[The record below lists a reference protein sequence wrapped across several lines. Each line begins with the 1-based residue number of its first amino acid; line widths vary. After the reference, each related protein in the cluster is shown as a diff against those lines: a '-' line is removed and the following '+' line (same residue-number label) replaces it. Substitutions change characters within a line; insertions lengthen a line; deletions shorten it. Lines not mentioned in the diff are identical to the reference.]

1 LPLLLF
7 GEAMTLNWYYVK
19 KVILPA
25 TLLAFLGAILGA
37 FMIAISCRLIVS
49 SEWSWILCW
58 TFGAILS
65 ATDPVSVVALL
76 KKLSLNTAPQM
87 GLTYL
92 IIGEAL
98 LNDGS
103 GLVLFEALTEK
114 TDIDPFTFFATK
126 FTRVIFISP
135 LVGIIIGYFTIIL
148 MRITNKRFSDEDA
161 TVQVALTVAC
171 AYGSFFCGQFF
182 FKVSGVISCCA
193 AGVILGWLSPPLI
206 LQKHNMHL
214 IWSMFEWIGN
224 SFIFILAG
232 IAVGDKF
239 WKYATMKEVGI
250 IFIMYFICTFIR
262 VAVLLICHFPVK
274 YFLPEYTFR
283 EAGFTSFAGVR
294 GAVGLAMV
302 LVLEQHVVS
311 NASSETMLNKIVF
324 PDTDIES
331 CVFIICGI
339 ITLTILINGTLAGEI
354 LLLLGVTS
362 REISKEDEIILHYVK
377 KRLKR
382 TTRVQYEN
390 LELALPIHDKDLI
403 LKICTRLK
411 PSKIANSSNSSTPFN
426 SPPTSLKKDLF
437 IKTTD
442 IETTDID
449 IKLKGNNIQNQIH
462 NGFDSTPIKDEIKDT
477 STLSA
482 VRSLNF
488 NVLSPSNQKG
498 RSPMTNVSHM
508 NSPPRLSSFNIVNDN
523 THINNLSSNSNGIGI
538 ISPKS
543 NSFNLTKEQMAQ
555 IVHGNTNE
563 QLSTQLSDNFL
574 GIKREVED
582 ELINELITNF
592 RHKFLDVVR
601 KSYYNQMHSGVLPRE
616 SNGN

>member
-1 LPLLLF
+1 MHIGDAILYIFLPLLLF

-25 TLLAFLGAILGA
+25 TLLAFPGAILGA
-37 FMIAISCRLIVS
+37 FMIAVSCRLIVS
-49 SEWSWILCW
+49 SEWSWVLCW
-58 TFGAILS
+58 TVGAILS

-114 TDIDPFTFFATK
+114 TDIDPVIFFATK
-126 FTRVIFISP
+126 FARVIVISP
-135 LVGIIIGYFTIIL
+135 IIGIIIGYITIIL

-161 TVQVALTVAC
+161 TVQVALTIAC
-171 AYGSFFCGQFF
+171 AYGSFFSGQFF
-182 FKVSGVISCCA
+182 FEVSGVISCCA

-232 IAVGDKF
+232 VVVGDKF
-239 WKYATMKEVGI
+239 WNYASMKEIGI
-250 IFIMYFICTFIR
+250 IFIMYFICTLIR
-262 VAVLLICHFPVK
+262 VTVLLICHFPVK

-283 EAGFTSFAGVR
+283 EASFTSFAGVR

-302 LVLEQHVVS
+302 LVLEEHVVS
-311 NASSETMLNKIVF
+311 NASSEAMLDKIVF
-324 PDTDIES
+324 PDTDVES

-354 LLLLGVTS
+354 LLLLGVTT
-362 REISKEDEIILHYVK
+362 REIPYEEEIILHYVK

-382 TTRVQYEN
+382 TTRVQFEN
-390 LELALPIHDKDLI
+390 LELALPVHDKELI
-403 LKICTRLK
+403 GKICTRLK
-411 PSKIANSSNSSTPFN
+411 PFKKNSSSNSSTPFN
-426 SPPTSLKKDLF
+426 SPPSSLKKDAF
-437 IKTTD
+437 IKTAD
-442 IETTDID
+442 IEL
-449 IKLKGNNIQNQIH
+449 KLEGNNIQIPKIH
-462 NGFDSTPIKDEIKDT
+462 TGFDSTPSKDNSFI
-477 STLSA
+477 SPA
-482 VRSLNF
+482 RSLSF
-488 NVLSPSNQKG
+488 NVLSPSNHRG
-498 RSPMTNVSHM
+498 RSPVTNVSNL
-508 NSPPRLSSFNIVNDN
+508 NSHPRLSSFNIVNDSVN
-523 THINNLSSNSNGIGI
+523 CNSLPN
-538 ISPKS
+538 SLKLPKS
-543 NSFNLTKEQMAQ
+543 NSFNLTDEQMAQ
-555 IVHGNTNE
+555 IIYGSSSNE
-563 QLSTQLSDNFL
+563 KLSSQISDNFL
-574 GIKREVED
+574 GIKRDVED
-582 ELINELITNF
+582 ELISELITNF

-601 KSYYNQMHSGVLPRE
+601 KSYFNQMHSGVLPRE
-616 SNGN
+616 SNGT